1 MKLLHVL
8 DESRV
13 AELVSQL
20 DVVAVMRRLFA
31 DFAAGGVTQ
40 PLQTLTLL
48 PGDSTAGDF
57 ITYPAAISNPPVFGA
72 KLSPYM
78 PQATGAKVTAW
89 TLLMSSTDGRPL
101 MVCDAMGLTIERT
114 AATTALAVDL
124 LAPAAA
130 GKLAVIGTGPVGI
143 AHMRHTAGL
152 RNWSEI
158 ACWSPSSAVR
168 ADAIMATYPL
178 CKVASTLDEA
188 VEGAT
193 VVLLCTSSALPVLDP
208 RSLPDCRLVTSIST
222 NAPNAHEIPPES
234 LAELDVYCDY
244 AKTTP
249 SAAAEMRLAQEL
261 GWSSAAILGD
271 LPALVAGRA
280 ERPARRAFFRS
291 IGLGC
296 EDIAMAAALHE
307 LLESTPVAGGS
318 ARGVRTQ

>member
-1 MKLLHVL
+1 MHVL
-8 DESRV
+8 NEARA

-31 DFAAGGVTQ
+31 DLAKGGVAQ
-40 PLQTLTLL
+40 PLQTLTPL
-48 PGDSTAGDF
+48 PGNSTAGDF
-57 ITYPAAISNPPVFGA
+57 ITYLAAISDPPVFGA

-89 TLLMSSTDGRPL
+89 TLLMSNTDGRPL
-101 MVCDAMGLTIERT
+101 MLCDAMGLTIERT

-130 GKLAVIGTGPVGI
+130 EKLAVIGTGPVGI
-143 AHMRHTAGL
+143 AHMRHAAGL
-152 RNWSEI
+152 RDWSEI
-158 ACWSPSSAVR
+158 ACWSPSSAPR
-168 ADAIMATYPL
+168 AASIMATYPL
-178 CKVASTLDEA
+178 CRVASTLDAA

-234 LAELDVYCDY
+234 LTELDVYCDY

-307 LLESTPVAGGS
+307 LIEKGTAKGAVA
-318 ARGVRTQ
+318 Q